1 MHSNHQRIFVIVL
14 AMLAIALVGLALFP
28 AHAQPA
34 PPPAAQSAPAQ
45 ASAAPAAAAA
55 AKASAS
61 TSSESDEK
69 STLEKQA
76 SLWKTKA
83 ELTKYKADVAEAEA
97 RIQRANT
104 GGAVGAPGVPTSGVT
119 LSGNLPA
126 GTTPPA
132 PAASGV
138 SGKPRLLYIG
148 VAGTQHVA
156 HIEVDGRPADVV
168 VGDPVEGGWT
178 VASIDAAHVKLVR
191 GKRVLVL

>member
-1 MHSNHQRIFVIVL
+1 
-14 AMLAIALVGLALFP
+14 
-28 AHAQPA
+28 
-34 PPPAAQSAPAQ
+34 
-45 ASAAPAAAAA
+45 
-55 AKASAS
+55 
-61 TSSESDEK
+61 
-69 STLEKQA
+69 
-76 SLWKTKA
+76 LWKTKA